1 MFLACLYCHVEAY
14 ALRPRAAKELTAF
27 YLTVRRGGAIG
38 SFLIGIAS
46 PLIFSSNYDV
56 AISFFATAL
65 VALLVVWPESWSQ
78 RVLWSAGSVML
89 ALRARAAACGL
100 SSRHDVRCPQLLR
113 EPAREADLRRASAAG
128 CAP

>member
-14 ALRPRAAKELTAF
+14 ACARARPGADGLLLMFAA
-27 YLTVRRGGAIG
+27 GGAIG

-65 VALLVVWPESWSQ
+65 VALLVVWPENWS
-78 RVLWSAGSVML
+78 RAP
-89 ALRARAAACGL
+89 ALVCRGRDA
-100 SSRHDVRCPQLLR
+100 
-113 EPAREADLRRASAAG
+113 
-128 CAP
+128 